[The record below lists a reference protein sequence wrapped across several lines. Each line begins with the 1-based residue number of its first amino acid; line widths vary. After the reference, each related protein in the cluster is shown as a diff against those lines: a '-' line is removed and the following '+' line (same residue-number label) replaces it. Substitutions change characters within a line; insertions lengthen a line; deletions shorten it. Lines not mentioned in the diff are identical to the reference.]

1 MLTLVFSMDAIGA
14 FPIACRRQWRT
25 PNTRVH
31 TMHVN
36 HQMEN
41 MFPPK
46 AEMQYWGHCG
56 IGNVLPKIVKLPNIH
71 QRLTRQKMR
80 MDNLSSRRSALVLFF
95 ARALLLDER
104 LSNIHDDVMMIW
116 ALGRRNNPISMRIFW
131 RVRR

>member
-1 MLTLVFSMDAIGA
+1 MDALGA

-31 TMHVN
+31 SAHNARGAPDEEHV
-36 HQMEN
+36 
-41 MFPPK
+41 PPK

-80 MDNLSSRRSALVLFF
+80 MDNLSSRTSALANF
-95 ARALLLDER
+95 E
-104 LSNIHDDVMMIW
+104 I
-116 ALGRRNNPISMRIFW
+116 IF
-131 RVRR
+131 

>member
-1 MLTLVFSMDAIGA
+1 MLTLVFSMDALGT

-25 PNTRVH
+25 PITRVR
-31 TMHVN
+31 TMHVE

-46 AEMQYWGHCG
+46 SGDAVLGTLRD

-80 MDNLSSRRSALVLFF
+80 MDYLSSRRSALAKKERFF
-95 ARALLLDER
+95 RNSQER
-104 LSNIHDDVMMIW
+104 FFSTRGYPC
-116 ALGRRNNPISMRIFW
+116 ASFGA
-131 RVRR
+131 